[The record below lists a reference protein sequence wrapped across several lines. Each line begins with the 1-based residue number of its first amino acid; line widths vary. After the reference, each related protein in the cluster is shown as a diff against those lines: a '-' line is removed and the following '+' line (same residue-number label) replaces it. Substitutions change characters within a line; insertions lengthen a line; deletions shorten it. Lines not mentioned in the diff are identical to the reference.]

1 MKIDLLGY
9 TGLFLV
15 SLLIAAISTPF
26 FRNLALK
33 QKILDT
39 PNSERKIQRT
49 AVPYLGG
56 FGIALAVVLTTF
68 VAITFSEATSENYFL
83 ALSVLAPA
91 IVLGLIGFIDDK
103 KHLTPLSRFIAQ
115 TFAGVF
121 TALVLILTNTVGNPT
136 NSVFLDALLTIIW
149 VVGICN
155 AINFFD
161 NMDGA
166 AGGISA
172 LSGFGFA
179 VIGLQNGQY
188 FVAAFGLVLSG
199 ACVGYL
205 FWNWNPAKIYMGDA
219 GALFIG
225 IILAA
230 LAVRVDPVS
239 VSGIGAFF
247 VPICVLALPILDTTT
262 VVIDRL
268 RRKVSPFEGGLDHL
282 SHRLRRKG
290 LSVRQ
295 SVTTLCLFQIISIL
309 IGFLINMSGNTYDS
323 ILAILE
329 TILGLALLIWFLK
342 IPAQD

>member
-9 TGLFLV
+9 TGLFVV

-83 ALSVLAPA
+83 ALSVLVPA

-121 TALVLILTNTVGNPT
+121 TALVLILTKTVGNPT

-166 AGGISA
+166 AGSISA

-179 VIGLQNGQY
+179 IIGLQNGQY

-295 SVTTLCLFQIISIL
+295 SVTTLCLIQSISIL

-323 ILAILE
+323 VLAILE
-329 TILGLALLIWFLK
+329 MILGLSLLIWFLR
-342 IPAQD
+342 IPFQD

>member
-68 VAITFSEATSENYFL
+68 AGITFSEATSENYFL

-136 NSVFLDALLTIIW
+136 NSIFLDALLTIIW

-179 VIGLQNGQY
+179 IIGLQNGQY

-295 SVTTLCLFQIISIL
+295 SVTTLCLIQSISIL

-323 ILAILE
+323 ILATLE
-329 TILGLALLIWFLK
+329 MILGLSLLIWFLR

>member
-1 MKIDLLGY
+1 MKIDLIGY
-9 TGLFLV
+9 TGLFVV
-15 SLLIAAISTPF
+15 SLLIAVISTPF

-33 QKILDT
+33 QNILDT

-56 FGIALAVVLTTF
+56 FGIALAVVLTTI
-68 VAITFSEATSENYFL
+68 VAITFSEATRENYFL

-91 IVLGLIGFIDDK
+91 IVLGIIGFIDDK

-136 NSVFLDALLTIIW
+136 KYLILDVILTIIW

-295 SVTTLCLFQIISIL
+295 SVLTLCLIQSISIL

-323 ILAILE
+323 ILATLE
-329 TILGLALLIWFLK
+329 MILGLSLLIWFLR
-342 IPAQD
+342 IPVQD

>member
-9 TGLFLV
+9 TGLFVV
-15 SLLIAAISTPF
+15 SLLIAALSTPF

-68 VAITFSEATSENYFL
+68 AAITFSEATSENYFL

-199 ACVGYL
+199 ACFGYL

-295 SVTTLCLFQIISIL
+295 SVTTLCLIQSISIL

-323 ILAILE
+323 ILATLE
-329 TILGLALLIWFLK
+329 MILGLSLLIWFLR

>member
-9 TGLFLV
+9 TGLFVV

-83 ALSVLAPA
+83 ALSVLVPA

-121 TALVLILTNTVGNPT
+121 TALVLIPTKTVGNPT

-179 VIGLQNGQY
+179 IIGLQNGQY

-295 SVTTLCLFQIISIL
+295 SVTTLCLIQSISIL

-323 ILAILE
+323 ILAALEIL
-329 TILGLALLIWFLK
+329 LGLSLLIWFLR

>member
-9 TGLFLV
+9 TGLFVV

-115 TFAGVF
+115 TFAGIF

-136 NSVFLDALLTIIW
+136 KYLILDVMLTIIW

-179 VIGLQNGQY
+179 IIGLQNGQY

-295 SVTTLCLFQIISIL
+295 SVTTLCLIQSISTL
-309 IGFLINMSGNTYDS
+309 IGFLINMSGNTFDS

-329 TILGLALLIWFLK
+329 IILGLALLIWFLR

>member
-9 TGLFLV
+9 SGLFLV

-91 IVLGLIGFIDDK
+91 IFLGLIGFIDDK

-295 SVTTLCLFQIISIL
+295 SVTTLCLFQVISIL
-309 IGFLINMSGNTYDS
+309 IGFLINISGNRYDS
-323 ILAILE
+323 ILVILE
-329 TILGLALLIWFLK
+329 IIMGLALLIWFLR
-342 IPAQD
+342 IPSQD

>member
-1 MKIDLLGY
+1 MKIDLIGY
-9 TGLFLV
+9 IGLFV
-15 SLLIAAISTPF
+15 ASLIIAASSTPL
-26 FRNLALK
+26 FRNLAVK
-33 QKILDT
+33 RKILDT

-56 FGIALAVVLTTF
+56 FGIALAVVATTLI
-68 VAITFSEATSENYFL
+68 AITLSDASTENYLL

-91 IVLGLIGFIDDK
+91 MALGLIGFIDDK

-115 TFAGVF
+115 TFAGIF

-136 NSVFLDALLTIIW
+136 SYLVLDVLLTIVW

-172 LSGFGFA
+172 LAGFGFA
-179 VIGLQNGQY
+179 VIGLQNDQY
-188 FVAAFGLVLSG
+188 FVAASGLVLSG
-199 ACVGYL
+199 ACIGYL

-239 VSGIGAFF
+239 VNGATAFF

-268 RRKVSPFEGGLDHL
+268 RRGVSPFEGGLDHL

-295 SVTTLCLFQIISIL
+295 SVSALCLLESISIS
-309 IGFLINMSGNTYDS
+309 IGFFINMRGSTYDTK
-323 ILAILE
+323 LAILE
-329 TILGLALLIWFLK
+329 TILGITLLIWFLR

>member
-1 MKIDLLGY
+1 
-9 TGLFLV
+9 
-15 SLLIAAISTPF
+15 
-26 FRNLALK
+26 
-33 QKILDT
+33 
-39 PNSERKIQRT
+39 
-49 AVPYLGG
+49 LGG

-83 ALSVLAPA
+83 ALSVLVPA

-121 TALVLILTNTVGNPT
+121 TALVLILTKTVGNPT

-179 VIGLQNGQY
+179 IIGLQNGQY

-295 SVTTLCLFQIISIL
+295 SVTTLCLIQSISIL

-323 ILAILE
+323 ILAALEIL
-329 TILGLALLIWFLK
+329 LGLSLLIWFLR

>member
-1 MKIDLLGY
+1 
-9 TGLFLV
+9 
-15 SLLIAAISTPF
+15 
-26 FRNLALK
+26 
-33 QKILDT
+33 
-39 PNSERKIQRT
+39 
-49 AVPYLGG
+49 
-56 FGIALAVVLTTF
+56 

-83 ALSVLAPA
+83 ALSVLVPA

-121 TALVLILTNTVGNPT
+121 TALVLILTKTVGNPT

-179 VIGLQNGQY
+179 IIGLQNGQY

-295 SVTTLCLFQIISIL
+295 SVTTLCLIQSISIL
-309 IGFLINMSGNTYDS
+309 IGFLINLSGNTYDS
-323 ILAILE
+323 ILAALEIL
-329 TILGLALLIWFLK
+329 LGLSLLIWFLR

>member
-9 TGLFLV
+9 TGLFVV

-56 FGIALAVVLTTF
+56 FGIALAVVLTTLA
-68 VAITFSEATSENYFL
+68 AITFSEATSENYLL

-121 TALVLILTNTVGNPT
+121 TALVLILTKTVGNPT

-155 AINFFD
+155 AVNFFD

-179 VIGLQNGQY
+179 IIGLQNGQY

-225 IILAA
+225 VILAA

-239 VSGIGAFF
+239 VNGIAAFF

-290 LSVRQ
+290 LSIRQ
-295 SVTTLCLFQIISIL
+295 SVVTLCVLQSLSIL
-309 IGFLINMSGNTYDS
+309 IGFLINMVGDTYDS
-323 ILAILE
+323 KLVTLE
-329 TILGLALLIWFLK
+329 IIMGLSLLIWFLR

>member
-9 TGLFLV
+9 TGLFVV
-15 SLLIAAISTPF
+15 SLLIAASSTPF

-83 ALSVLAPA
+83 ALSVLVPA

-121 TALVLILTNTVGNPT
+121 TALVLILTKTVGNPT

-179 VIGLQNGQY
+179 IIGLQNGQY

-295 SVTTLCLFQIISIL
+295 SVTTLCLIQSISIL

-323 ILAILE
+323 ILAALEIL
-329 TILGLALLIWFLK
+329 LGLSLLIWFLR

>member
-68 VAITFSEATSENYFL
+68 AAITFSEATSENYFL

-136 NSVFLDALLTIIW
+136 NSIFLDVLLTIIW

-295 SVTTLCLFQIISIL
+295 SVTTLCLIQSISIL

-323 ILAILE
+323 VLATLE
-329 TILGLALLIWFLK
+329 MILGLSLLIWFLR

>member
-179 VIGLQNGQY
+179 IIGLQNGQY

-295 SVTTLCLFQIISIL
+295 SVTTLCLIQSISIL

-323 ILAILE
+323 ILATIE
-329 TILGLALLIWFLK
+329 MILGLSLLIWFLR

>member
-115 TFAGVF
+115 TLAGVF

-136 NSVFLDALLTIIW
+136 KYLILDVILTIIW

-179 VIGLQNGQY
+179 IIGLQNGQY

-295 SVTTLCLFQIISIL
+295 SVTTLCLIQSISIL

-323 ILAILE
+323 ILATLE
-329 TILGLALLIWFLK
+329 IILGLTLLILFLR

>member
-136 NSVFLDALLTIIW
+136 NSIFLDALLTIIW

-179 VIGLQNGQY
+179 IIGLQNGQY

-295 SVTTLCLFQIISIL
+295 SVTTLCLIQSISIL

-323 ILAILE
+323 ILATLE
-329 TILGLALLIWFLK
+329 MILGLSLLIWFLR

>member
-9 TGLFLV
+9 TGLFVV
-15 SLLIAAISTPF
+15 SLLIAALSTPF

-68 VAITFSEATSENYFL
+68 AAITFSEATSENYFL

-136 NSVFLDALLTIIW
+136 KYLILDVILTIIW

-295 SVTTLCLFQIISIL
+295 SVTTLCLIQSISIL

-323 ILAILE
+323 ILATLE
-329 TILGLALLIWFLK
+329 IILGLTLLILFLR

>member
-15 SLLIAAISTPF
+15 SLLIAVISTPF

-33 QKILDT
+33 QNILDT

-56 FGIALAVVLTTF
+56 FGIALAVVLTTI
-68 VAITFSEATSENYFL
+68 VAITFSEATRENYFL

-91 IVLGLIGFIDDK
+91 IVLGIIGFIDDK

-136 NSVFLDALLTIIW
+136 KYLILDVILTIIW

-295 SVTTLCLFQIISIL
+295 SVLTLCLIQSISIL

-323 ILAILE
+323 ILATLE
-329 TILGLALLIWFLK
+329 MILGLSLLIWFLR
-342 IPAQD
+342 IPVQD

>member
-9 TGLFLV
+9 TGLFVV

-83 ALSVLAPA
+83 ALSVLVPA

-121 TALVLILTNTVGNPT
+121 TALVLILTKTVGNPT
-136 NSVFLDALLTIIW
+136 NSKFLDALLTIIW

-179 VIGLQNGQY
+179 IIGLQNGQY

-295 SVTTLCLFQIISIL
+295 SVTTLCLIQSISIL

-323 ILAILE
+323 ILAALEIL
-329 TILGLALLIWFLK
+329 LGLSLLIWFLR

>member
-9 TGLFLV
+9 TGLFVV
-15 SLLIAAISTPF
+15 SLLIAASSTPF

-121 TALVLILTNTVGNPT
+121 TALVLILTKTVGNPT

-172 LSGFGFA
+172 LAGFGFA
-179 VIGLQNGQY
+179 IIGLQNDQY

-295 SVTTLCLFQIISIL
+295 SVTTLCLIQSISIL

-323 ILAILE
+323 ILAALEIL
-329 TILGLALLIWFLK
+329 LGLSLLIWFLR

>member
-1 MKIDLLGY
+1 MKIDLIGY
-9 TGLFLV
+9 FGLFV
-15 SLLIAAISTPF
+15 ASLIIAATSTPL
-26 FRNLALK
+26 FRNLAMK
-33 QKILDT
+33 RKILDT

-56 FGIALAVVLTTF
+56 FGIALAVVATTLI
-68 VAITFSEATSENYFL
+68 AITLSDASTENYLL

-91 IVLGLIGFIDDK
+91 MALGLIGFIDDK

-136 NSVFLDALLTIIW
+136 SYLVLDVLLTIVW

-172 LSGFGFA
+172 LAGFGFA
-179 VIGLQNGQY
+179 VIGLQNDQY

-199 ACVGYL
+199 ACIGYL

-239 VSGIGAFF
+239 VNGATAFF

-268 RRKVSPFEGGLDHL
+268 RRGVSPFEGGLDHL

-290 LSVRQ
+290 MSVRQ
-295 SVTTLCLFQIISIL
+295 AVSTLYLLESISIL

>member
-1 MKIDLLGY
+1 MKIDLIGY
-9 TGLFLV
+9 LGLFV
-15 SLLIAAISTPF
+15 ASLFIAATSTPL
-26 FRNLALK
+26 FRSLAVK
-33 QKILDT
+33 RKILDT

-56 FGIALAVVLTTF
+56 FGIALAVVATTLI
-68 VAITFSEATSENYFL
+68 AITISDATTENYLL

-91 IVLGLIGFIDDK
+91 MALGLIGFIDDK

-115 TFAGVF
+115 TFAGIF

-136 NSVFLDALLTIIW
+136 NYLVLDVLLTIVW

-172 LSGFGFA
+172 LAGFGFA
-179 VIGLQNGQY
+179 IIGLQNGQY

-199 ACVGYL
+199 ACIGYL

-239 VSGIGAFF
+239 VNGATAFF

-295 SVTTLCLFQIISIL
+295 AVTTLCLLEGISIL
-309 IGFLINMSGNTYDS
+309 IGFLINMSGSTYDS
-323 ILAILE
+323 KLATLE
-329 TILGLALLIWFLK
+329 IILGLSLLIWFLR

>member
-68 VAITFSEATSENYFL
+68 AAITFSEATSENYFL

-103 KHLTPLSRFIAQ
+103 NHLTPLSRFIAQ

-205 FWNWNPAKIYMGDA
+205 FWNWNPAKIYMGDS

-295 SVTTLCLFQIISIL
+295 SVTTLCLIQSISIL
-309 IGFLINMSGNTYDS
+309 VGFLINMSGNTYDS
-323 ILAILE
+323 ILATLE
-329 TILGLALLIWFLK
+329 MLLGVSLLIWFLR